1 MNGENYKYFKDIYD
15 KMLIMQ
21 KEIYKLVEILR
32 KNEKITDAQ
41 FSDVLDISAEMVAND
56 DTIKAAKSIEPHP
69 DGVTFV
75 FDPEKVERDA
85 VKKTCDKIIEDYK
98 SIQGDQTLKEFFEKR
113 QTAKCIE
120 KRMTPDGVEFIFAP
134 EDLER
139 EAIEKK
145 KPGRQNGRKLTAENV
160 ARNLAKRWTLAAA
173 SSTPNKAARDLLL
186 QAFAELEKDERDT
199 NPEG

>member
-15 KMLIMQ
+15 KMLVMQ

-41 FSDVLDISAEMVAND
+41 FSDVLDISANMISDND
-56 DTIKAAKSIEPHP
+56 T
-69 DGVTFV
+69 
-75 FDPEKVERDA
+75 RDE
-85 VKKTCDKIIEDYK
+85 VKKTCDKIIEEYK
-98 SIQGDQTLKEFFEKR
+98 SIQGDQTLKEFFEKH

-120 KRMTPDGVEFIFAP
+120 KRISPDGVEFIFAP

-139 EAIEKK
+139 EKIEKK
-145 KPGRQNGRKLTAENV
+145 KPGRQNGRKQTAENV

-199 NPEG
+199 NPEV